1 MYSRLPVPL
10 VFRQSHDTDSHELD
24 TYGSGPVVWSHPGG
38 VDRMRS
44 SRFNSEFMQ
53 YFEILCVKL

>member
-24 TYGSGPVVWSHPGG
+24 TYGSGRVDPKRVWYPEGMEG
-38 VDRMRS
+38 LPTS
-44 SRFNSEFMQ
+44 SGPTSCS
-53 YFEILCVKL
+53 ISKLCV